1 MLTAAKEGTFSASSD
16 PCVFFPLAASEGVP
30 KNSRLEFARKNP
42 APHQG
47 SAWSN
52 SGKALGIEEVVW
64 ENCGRSDDS
73 ARYYD
78 SPSGK
83 FASEDPIKFAGG
95 NNFYRYTMNSPATL
109 ADPRGLSPDDVQQM
123 KAACEA
129 AVDDLVVEG
138 RRVPSGPGGLGDF
151 SWATLL
157 RRVPFGWMNDFEYW
171 FSPKRD
177 SCRGQAEFAL
187 PYLRAP
193 KYQDPWAV
201 SLVPI
206 WHGTHYVVQAYP
218 LKNPSD
224 PIVMCDPW
232 LDRFWTIP
240 NPKQPK

>member
-1 MLTAAKEGTFSASSD
+1 MPDLSHFNNQLSA
-16 PCVFFPLAASEGVP
+16 CGL
-30 KNSRLEFARKNP
+30 K
-42 APHQG
+42 
-47 SAWSN
+47 SAESN
-52 SGKALGIEEVVW
+52 Y
-64 ENCGRSDDS
+64 R